1 MLNRNLLVLK
11 WRNLK
16 LLKMNKNKIANV
28 DYLDFS
34 EGDADRRKKFI
45 QEFGDSFSN
54 MGFAIVKNHGVTAEL
69 KSKLFTVSKAFFAL
83 PDAIKKGYENEALHG
98 QRGYISKNKE
108 SAKGKSVPDLKEF
121 YHIGQTVT
129 DNDPIK
135 DEYPDN
141 IWPQEVEA
149 FNSVCKEVYDTFETT
164 GRNLLKATALYLG
177 LDENY
182 FDAKIHNGNSVLR
195 LLHYYPVKD
204 KSQIPEGAVRAAAH
218 GDINL
223 ITLLMG
229 GSAEGLQAQ
238 TLEGEWISVSPAE
251 DEIVINIGDMLARL
265 TNNRFRSTQHQV
277 ITPDEESWTK
287 PRYSTPFFLH
297 PRSDMDL
304 TCLSNCV
311 SAENP
316 KEYSDITAGEFLT
329 ERLIELGLRKEN

>member
-1 MLNRNLLVLK
+1 MD
-11 WRNLK
+11 
-16 LLKMNKNKIANV
+16 KNKIAHV
-28 DYLDFS
+28 DYLDYS
-34 EGDADRRKKFI
+34 QGSVEKRKQFI

-54 MGFAIVKNHGVTAEL
+54 MGFAIVKNHGVTEEL
-69 KSKLFTVSKAFFAL
+69 RNRLFEASKKFFEL
-83 PDAIKKGYENEALHG
+83 PDDIKRKYEDEALHG

-129 DNDPIK
+129 DGDPIQS
-135 DEYPDN
+135 EYPAN
-141 IWPQEVEA
+141 IWPTEVVEFETVGQEV
-149 FNSVCKEVYDTFETT
+149 FNTFENT
-164 GRNLLKATALYLG
+164 GRNLLRAIALYLE

-182 FDAKIHNGNSVLR
+182 FDTKIHNGNSILR

-229 GSAEGLQAQ
+229 GSAKGLQAQ
-238 TLEGEWISVSPAE
+238 SLDGTWISVDPAP

-265 TNNRFRSTQHQV
+265 TNDRLRSTQHKV

-304 TCLSNCV
+304 TCLESCI
-311 SAENP
+311 SSEKP
-316 KEYSDITAGEFLT
+316 KGYTDTTAGEFLT
-329 ERLIELGLRKEN
+329 ERLIELGLQKK

>member
-1 MLNRNLLVLK
+1 MD
-11 WRNLK
+11 
-16 LLKMNKNKIANV
+16 KNKIAHV
-28 DYLDFS
+28 DYLDYS
-34 EGDADRRKKFI
+34 QGSPEVRAKFI
-45 QEFGDSFSN
+45 KNFGDSFSN

-69 KSKLFTVSKAFFAL
+69 RAQLFEVSKKFFEL
-83 PDAIKKGYENEALHG
+83 PDDIKKRYEDEALHG

-121 YHIGQTVT
+121 YHVGQTVE

-135 DEYPDN
+135 SEYPDN
-141 IWPQEVEA
+141 IWPDEVTE
-149 FNSVCKEVYDTFETT
+149 FESVAQNVYRTFENT
-164 GRNLLKATALYLG
+164 GRNLLRAIAQYLD

-182 FDAKIHNGNSVLR
+182 FDNRIHNGNSILR
-195 LLHYYPVKD
+195 LLHYYPVQD

-238 TLEGEWISVSPAE
+238 SLDGEWISVSPAP

-265 TNNRFRSTQHQV
+265 TNDRLRSTQHQV
-277 ITPDEESWTK
+277 ITPNEESWTK

-304 TCLSNCV
+304 TCLESCISN
-311 SAENP
+311 ENP
-316 KEYSDITAGEFLT
+316 KHYPDMTAGEFLT
-329 ERLIELGLRKEN
+329 ERLIELGLKKN

>member
-1 MLNRNLLVLK
+1 
-11 WRNLK
+11 
-16 LLKMNKNKIANV
+16 MNKNKIAHV
-28 DYLDFS
+28 DYLDYS
-34 EGDADRRKKFI
+34 QGDDQTRARFI

-54 MGFAIVKNHGVTAEL
+54 MGFAIVKNHGVTEEL
-69 KSKLFTVSKAFFAL
+69 RAKLFEVSKKFFEL
-83 PDAIKKGYENEALHG
+83 PDDIKKRYEDEALHG

-135 DEYPDN
+135 TEYPDN
-141 IWPQEVEA
+141 IWPAEVTEFEAVGQEVYA
-149 FNSVCKEVYDTFETT
+149 TFENT
-164 GRNLLKATALYLG
+164 GRNLLRAIAQYLD

-182 FDAKIHNGNSVLR
+182 FDNKIHNGNSILR
-195 LLHYYPVKD
+195 LLHYYPVAD

-238 TLEGEWISVSPAE
+238 SLDGEWISVSPAA

-265 TNNRFRSTQHQV
+265 TNDRLRSTQHQV
-277 ITPDEESWTK
+277 ITPNEESWTK

-304 TCLSNCV
+304 TCLDSCI
-311 SAENP
+311 SDESP
-316 KEYSDITAGEFLT
+316 KTYSDMTAGEFLT
-329 ERLIELGLRKEN
+329 ERLIELGLRKA

>member
-1 MLNRNLLVLK
+1 MS
-11 WRNLK
+11 
-16 LLKMNKNKIANV
+16 KNSIAHV
-28 DYLDFS
+28 DYLDYS
-34 EGDADRRKKFI
+34 QGDDATRQKFI

-54 MGFAIVKNHGVTAEL
+54 MGFAIVKNHGVTEEL
-69 KSKLFTVSKAFFAL
+69 RNKLFEVSKAFFEL
-83 PDAIKKGYENEALHG
+83 PDDVKKKYEDEQLNG

-121 YHIGQTVT
+121 YHIGQTVE

-135 DEYPDN
+135 NEYPDN
-141 IWPQEVEA
+141 IWP
-149 FNSVCKEVYDTFETT
+149 KEVTEFEAVGQQVFQTFENT
-164 GRNLLKATALYLG
+164 GRNLLRAIAQYLD

-182 FDAKIHNGNSVLR
+182 FDDKIHNGNSILR
-195 LLHYYPVKD
+195 LLHYYPVAD

-238 TLEGEWISVSPAE
+238 SLDGEWISVSPGP

-265 TNNRFRSTQHQV
+265 TNDRLRSTQHQV
-277 ITPDEESWTK
+277 ITPNEESWTK

-304 TCLSNCV
+304 TCLDTCISD
-311 SAENP
+311 ENP
-316 KEYSDITAGEFLT
+316 KHYDDMTAGEFLT
-329 ERLIELGLRKEN
+329 ERLIELGLRRK

>member
-1 MLNRNLLVLK
+1 MS
-11 WRNLK
+11 
-16 LLKMNKNKIANV
+16 KNSIAHV
-28 DYLDFS
+28 DYLDYS
-34 EGDADRRKKFI
+34 QGDDATRQKFI

-54 MGFAIVKNHGVTAEL
+54 MGFAIVKNHGVTEEL
-69 KSKLFTVSKAFFAL
+69 RNKLFEVSKAFFEL
-83 PDAIKKGYENEALHG
+83 PDDVKKKYEDEQLSG

-121 YHIGQTVT
+121 YHIGQTVE

-135 DEYPDN
+135 NEYPDN
-141 IWPQEVEA
+141 IWP
-149 FNSVCKEVYDTFETT
+149 KEVTEFEAVGQQVFQTFENT
-164 GRNLLKATALYLG
+164 GRNLLRAIAQYLD

-182 FDAKIHNGNSVLR
+182 FDDKIHNGNSILR
-195 LLHYYPVKD
+195 LLHYYPVAD

-238 TLEGEWISVSPAE
+238 SVDGEWISVSPGP

-265 TNNRFRSTQHQV
+265 TNDRLRSTQHQV
-277 ITPDEESWTK
+277 ITPNEESWTK

-304 TCLSNCV
+304 TCLDTCISD
-311 SAENP
+311 ENP
-316 KEYSDITAGEFLT
+316 KHYDDMTAGEFLT
-329 ERLIELGLRKEN
+329 ERLIELGLRRK

>member
-1 MLNRNLLVLK
+1 MS
-11 WRNLK
+11 
-16 LLKMNKNKIANV
+16 KNSIAHV
-28 DYLDFS
+28 DYLDYS
-34 EGDADRRKKFI
+34 QGDDATRQKFI

-54 MGFAIVKNHGVTAEL
+54 MGFAIVKNHGVTEEL
-69 KSKLFTVSKAFFAL
+69 RNKLFEVSKAFFEL
-83 PDAIKKGYENEALHG
+83 PDDVKKKYEDEQLNG

-121 YHIGQTVT
+121 YHIGQTVE

-135 DEYPDN
+135 NEYPDN
-141 IWPQEVEA
+141 IWP
-149 FNSVCKEVYDTFETT
+149 KEVTEFEAVGQQVFQTFENT
-164 GRNLLKATALYLG
+164 GRNLLRAIAQYLD

-182 FDAKIHNGNSVLR
+182 FDDKIHNGNSILR
-195 LLHYYPVKD
+195 LLHYYPVAD

-238 TLEGEWISVSPAE
+238 SVDGEWISVSPGP

-265 TNNRFRSTQHQV
+265 TNDRLRSTQHQV
-277 ITPDEESWTK
+277 ITPNEESWTK

-304 TCLSNCV
+304 TCLDTCISD
-311 SAENP
+311 ENP
-316 KEYSDITAGEFLT
+316 KHYDDMTAGEFLT
-329 ERLIELGLRKEN
+329 ERLIELGLRRK

>member
-1 MLNRNLLVLK
+1 MS
-11 WRNLK
+11 
-16 LLKMNKNKIANV
+16 KNAIAHV
-28 DYLDFS
+28 DYLDYS
-34 EGDADRRKKFI
+34 QGDAATRQKFI
-45 QEFGDSFSN
+45 EEFGDSFSN
-54 MGFAIVKNHGVTAEL
+54 MGFAIVKNHGVTEEL
-69 KSKLFTVSKAFFAL
+69 RTKLFEVSKAFFEL
-83 PDAIKKGYENEALHG
+83 PDDVKKRYEDEQLHG

-121 YHIGQTVT
+121 YHIGQTVE

-135 DEYPDN
+135 EEYPDN
-141 IWPQEVEA
+141 IWPKEVTEFEAVGQEV
-149 FNSVCKEVYDTFETT
+149 FQTFENT
-164 GRNLLKATALYLG
+164 GRNLLRAIAQYLD

-182 FDAKIHNGNSVLR
+182 FDDKIHNGNSVLR
-195 LLHYYPVKD
+195 LLHYYPVAD

-238 TLEGEWISVSPAE
+238 SLDGEWISVSPGP

-265 TNNRFRSTQHQV
+265 TNDRLRSTQHQV
-277 ITPDEESWTK
+277 ITPNEESWTK

-304 TCLSNCV
+304 TCLDTCV

-316 KEYSDITAGEFLT
+316 KKYADMTAGEFLT
-329 ERLIELGLRKEN
+329 ERLIELGLRKK

>member
-1 MLNRNLLVLK
+1 MS
-11 WRNLK
+11 
-16 LLKMNKNKIANV
+16 KNAIAHV
-28 DYLDFS
+28 DYLDYS
-34 EGDADRRKKFI
+34 QGDTATRQKFI
-45 QEFGDSFSN
+45 EEFGDSFSN
-54 MGFAIVKNHGVTAEL
+54 MGFAIVKNHGVTEEL
-69 KSKLFTVSKAFFAL
+69 RTKLFEVSKAFFEL
-83 PDAIKKGYENEALHG
+83 PDDVKKRYEDEKLNG

-121 YHIGQTVT
+121 YHIGQTVE

-135 DEYPDN
+135 EEYPDN
-141 IWPQEVEA
+141 IWPKEVTEFEAVGQEV
-149 FNSVCKEVYDTFETT
+149 FQTFENT
-164 GRNLLKATALYLG
+164 GRNLLRAIAQYLD

-182 FDAKIHNGNSVLR
+182 FDDKIHNGNSVLR
-195 LLHYYPVKD
+195 LLHYYPVAD

-238 TLEGEWISVSPAE
+238 SLDGEWISVSPGP

-265 TNNRFRSTQHQV
+265 TNDRLRSTQHQV
-277 ITPDEESWTK
+277 ITPNEESWTK

-304 TCLSNCV
+304 TCLDTCV
-311 SAENP
+311 SADNP
-316 KEYSDITAGEFLT
+316 KEYADMTAGEFLT
-329 ERLIELGLRKEN
+329 ERLIELGLRKK

>member
-1 MLNRNLLVLK
+1 MS
-11 WRNLK
+11 
-16 LLKMNKNKIANV
+16 KNAIAHV
-28 DYLDFS
+28 DYLDYS
-34 EGDADRRKKFI
+34 QGDAATRQKFI
-45 QEFGDSFSN
+45 EEFGDSFSN
-54 MGFAIVKNHGVTAEL
+54 MGFAIVKNHGVTEEL
-69 KSKLFTVSKAFFAL
+69 RTKLFEVSKAFFEL
-83 PDAIKKGYENEALHG
+83 PDDVKKRYEDEKLHG

-121 YHIGQTVT
+121 YHIGQTVE

-135 DEYPDN
+135 EEYPDN
-141 IWPQEVEA
+141 IWPKEVTEFEAVGQEV
-149 FNSVCKEVYDTFETT
+149 FQTFENT
-164 GRNLLKATALYLG
+164 GRNLLRAIALYLD

-182 FDAKIHNGNSVLR
+182 FDDKIHNGNSVLR
-195 LLHYYPVKD
+195 LLHYYPVAD

-238 TLEGEWISVSPAE
+238 SLDGEWISVSPGP

-265 TNNRFRSTQHQV
+265 TNDRLRSTQHQV
-277 ITPDEESWTK
+277 ITPNEESWTK

-304 TCLSNCV
+304 TCLDTCV
-311 SAENP
+311 SADNP
-316 KEYSDITAGEFLT
+316 KEYADMTAGEFLT
-329 ERLIELGLRKEN
+329 ERLIELGLRKK